1 VAGTNSGP
9 AGPQENEPVFYH
21 WPWYWHLPRVG
32 PWALLALA
40 VGVPRRNRDRRAL
53 LIFIPLAI
61 LSLLWPLVA
70 PRMNLGSA
78 SGDQFALL
86 FESLVV
92 GLALFWLNA
101 DTLRRYPGFVRLPV
115 SLGLLL
121 LASLVALVS
130 SGRTLSDPV
139 LTIFLIFVAVLGV
152 VLLVALALTRRMV
165 HRRYV
170 PFPFMLWLALW
181 SLLLTTASVALLI
194 AVPLLLLS
202 HAAIEPRIVLLQS
215 LVGLVLG
222 LCLYALNLPYMLL
235 MFSSPFFRRRFQDW
249 LGVRAVSEPAAAT
262 REPGRLP

>member
-1 VAGTNSGP
+1 VAQTSSGP
-9 AGPQENEPVFYH
+9 GGPQESEPVFYH

-78 SGDQFALL
+78 SVDQFALL
-86 FESLVV
+86 FESLIV

-101 DTLRRYPGFVRLPV
+101 DTLRGYPAFVRLPV
-115 SLGLLL
+115 SPGLLL
-121 LASLVALVS
+121 LAGLVVMASAGQRL
-130 SGRTLSDPV
+130 LDPV
-139 LTIFLIFVAVLGV
+139 LFIFLIFVAVLGAI
-152 VLLVALALTRRMV
+152 LLVALAITRRIV

-181 SLLLTTASVALLI
+181 SLLLTTAAVVVFIVVPVLLF
-194 AVPLLLLS
+194 ARGV
-202 HAAIEPRIVLLQS
+202 IEPRIVLLQS
-215 LVGLVLG
+215 MVGLVLG

-249 LGVRAVSEPAAAT
+249 LGVQAVSEPAAT
-262 REPGRLP
+262 RESGRLP